1 MAERGIIMISQE
13 EIYRLDI
20 LKKVI
25 NDGLK
30 QVDAAEVLELSAR
43 QTRRLLK
50 RIKLEGDSGVVH
62 RLRGKISNR
71 KIGEEFRDKILKK
84 YDEKYEG
91 FGPTLFA
98 EKLKEIEKIKI
109 SDETIRRWLLDSNRW
124 KRHRKR
130 DIQRHWRERKGYYGE
145 MQQMDGSHHDWLEG
159 RGPKMVLM
167 AYIDDATSR
176 AYCRFYEYEGT
187 IPAMDSFWRYI
198 AKYGLPLKI
207 YLDKHTTYKSSGK
220 ATLEQELNG
229 EEPMSQF
236 ERALKELGVKVI
248 HANSPQAKGRIER
261 LFNTLQDR
269 LVKEL
274 RLRGINS
281 LEGANKFLEEYMP
294 AFNKRFNVI
303 AKSEGNLHRKLPDGI
318 DLKRVLCIK
327 TERALRNDFT
337 ITHDKKRYQIL
348 DYTRAKFITVEERV
362 NGDFKI
368 YNKDKL
374 LRCKEVPYNPD
385 KPEKIRQSDLLIMMP
400 KKKWVP
406 PPDHPWRRFKYNN
419 FSKNFAAPNSTTS

>member
-1 MAERGIIMISQE
+1 MAERGILMISKE
-13 EIYRLDI
+13 ELVHLDI
-20 LKKVI
+20 LNKVI
-25 NDGLK
+25 KDGLK
-30 QVDAAEVLELSAR
+30 QVDAAEILELTAR
-43 QTRRLLK
+43 HVNRLVK
-50 RIKLEGDSGVVH
+50 RIKAEGESGIVH
-62 RLRGKISNR
+62 RSRGKRSNR
-71 KIGEEFRDKILKK
+71 RLGNEFKNKIMKK

-98 EKLKEIEKIKI
+98 EKLYEIEKIKI
-109 SDETIRRWLLDSNRW
+109 SDETIRCWLIGSNRW

-130 DIQRHWRERKGYYGE
+130 DIQRHWRERQSYYGE

-176 AYCRFYEYEGT
+176 IYCRFYEYEGT

-198 AKYGLPLKI
+198 VKYGLPLKI
-207 YLDKHTTYKSSGK
+207 YLDKHTTYKSTGK

-236 ERALKELGVKVI
+236 ERGLKELGVKVI

-281 LEGANKFLEEYMP
+281 LEGANKFLEEYTP
-294 AFNKRFNVI
+294 VFNKRFNI
-303 AKSEGNLHRKLPDGI
+303 MAKAKGNLHRELPAGI
-318 DLKRVLCIK
+318 NLKRVLCIK

-337 ITHDKKRYQIL
+337 VTHDKKLYQIL
-348 DYTRAKFITVEERV
+348 EYTKAKHVTVEEWIDGSFR
-362 NGDFKI
+362 I
-368 YNKDKL
+368 YNRDKL
-374 LRCKEVPYNPD
+374 LRYREIMN
-385 KPEKIRQSDLLIMMP
+385 KPEKPEIRASDLLINVP
-400 KKKWVP
+400 KKKWIP
-406 PPDHPWRRFKYNN
+406 PADHPWRRYKHQN
-419 FSKNFAAPNSTTS
+419 STNFAAPSTIEP